1 MTKDEDSIVVTV
13 RSFVPALH
21 PPAGYGFGEPFKME
35 LPRGIT
41 AKELTERILAKN
53 IDQLGITA
61 INGKAALGDAV
72 LSQGDRVDLYALIEG
87 G

>member
-1 MTKDEDSIVVTV
+1 MTKSKDSIVVTV
-13 RSFVPALH
+13 RSFVPALN
-21 PPAGYGFGEPFKME
+21 PPPGYRFGEPFPME

-41 AKELTERILAKN
+41 ARELAERILARN

-61 INGKAALGDAV
+61 IHGKVAQPHAV
-72 LSQGDRVDLYALIEG
+72 LSQGDRIDLFALIEG